1 METRFHYTIWQKLY
15 VLNLV
20 HRGETVKLALGF
32 PKVTQKQVDEWKAK
46 EEQMR
51 ALSELEQRRRCT
63 LHSGPSRKHQP
74 LNKCQRTRGL

>member
-20 HRGETVKLALGF
+20 HRGEIVKLALEF

-46 EEQMR
+46 EAQMR
-51 ALSELEQRRRCT
+51 ALLELE
-63 LHSGPSRKHQP
+63 
-74 LNKCQRTRGL
+74 